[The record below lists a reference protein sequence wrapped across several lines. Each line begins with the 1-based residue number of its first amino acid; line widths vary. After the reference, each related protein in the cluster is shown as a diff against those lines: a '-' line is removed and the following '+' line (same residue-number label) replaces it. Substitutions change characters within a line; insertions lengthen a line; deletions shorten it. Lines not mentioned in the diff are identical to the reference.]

1 MEAFDRRLA
10 AIMVADMEQY
20 SRLMHEDEQGTVLAW
35 QKTREE
41 VVKPTIASHSGNIIK
56 NTGDGFVAEFATVS
70 GAVECGVAMQ
80 TMFIEQNR
88 DRPEE
93 RQLKFRMGIN
103 LGEITVDTDDF
114 YGDGVN
120 IAARLEGLAEAP
132 GICISSHVYDQIRNK
147 VTCRF
152 EDIGDTLVKN
162 IADPVRVYRILC
174 GHPESPADEDSGD
187 GGGEARMPSI
197 AVLPFD
203 NMSSDPEQ
211 EFFVDGLTED
221 IITELSRFSDL
232 FVISRNSTFT
242 YKGKK
247 FLAADVARELNA
259 RYVVEGSVRKAGN
272 RVRINVQL
280 IDGHADRHV
289 WAERYDR
296 DLEDVF
302 ALQDE
307 ITAAIVAMVPGRIE
321 SDNADRARRIPTE
334 SMPAYECVLAAKVLH
349 HKSNHLDNA
358 EASKLLER
366 AIVLDPNYAHA
377 YAWRACV
384 FGQALTYGWSN
395 RDIDEALAEVQND
408 LDKAQALDEND
419 ADIHRV
425 LAAIH
430 IARNNLDQAQ
440 HHQHK
445 AHRLNP
451 NYDIVVVQSGELLT
465 WQGRPEEG
473 IELIQQAME
482 LNPLHPPRF
491 WGHLARAHYT
501 AKRYAEA
508 ISATGHIESPDMLQL
523 AFLAAS
529 HARGGDH
536 VQAEHCVQLAMRQN
550 SDLTISNLMTLQ
562 HYAREEDIQHF
573 RDGLLKAGFTD

>member
-1 MEAFDRRLA
+1 MGSIDRRLA

-20 SRLMHEDEQGTVLAW
+20 SRLMHEDEPGTVLAW
-35 QKTREE
+35 QETREE
-41 VVKPTIASHSGNIIK
+41 VIKPTIASHSGNILK

-70 GAVECGVAMQ
+70 GAVECSVALQAML
-80 TMFIEQNR
+80 MGRNR
-88 DRPEE
+88 DRPEG
-93 RQLKFRMGIN
+93 RHLNFRMGIN

-147 VTCRF
+147 VTCKF
-152 EDIGDTLVKN
+152 EDVGDTLVKN
-162 IADPVRVYRILC
+162 IADPIRVYRILC
-174 GHPESPADEDSGD
+174 EPPEANIVEDSGD
-187 GGGEARMPSI
+187 GGSEATMPSI

-203 NMSSDPEQ
+203 NMSSDAEQ

-221 IITELSRFSDL
+221 IITELSRFSGL

-247 FLAADVARELNA
+247 FLATDAARELNA

-280 IDGHADRHV
+280 IDGLADRHV

-296 DLEDVF
+296 DLEDIF

-321 SDNADRARRIPTE
+321 ADNSDRARRIPTE

-349 HKSNHLDNA
+349 HKSNKLDNI
-358 EASKLLER
+358 EAAKLLER
-366 AIVLDPNYAHA
+366 AIGLDPNYAHA
-377 YAWRACV
+377 HAWRACV
-384 FGQALTYGWSN
+384 AGQALTYGWSN
-395 RDIDEALAEVQND
+395 RDMEETLAEVQND
-408 LDKAQALDEND
+408 LSKAQSLDEND

-473 IELIQQAME
+473 AELIQQAME

-491 WGHLARAHYT
+491 WGHLARSYYT

-508 ISATGHIESPDMLQL
+508 ISAIGRIESPDTLQL

-529 HARGGDH
+529 HARVEDLT
-536 VQAEHCVQLAMRQN
+536 QAENCVALAMREN
-550 SDLTISNLMTLQ
+550 PDLTINSLMTMQ
-562 HYAREEDIQHF
+562 HYAREEDVQHF
-573 RDGLLKAGFTD
+573 CDGLRKAGFTD